1 MRDLNIV
8 TLRGRLGQDAEIR
21 HTPTGKKVTV
31 LSVATNRSYKD
42 KQTGEWKDGKTEW
55 HRCLCWEKKGE
66 KAATLKKGELVQVTG
81 TLTSREYEK
90 DGVKRQVWEVRVND
104 LLKVAAFEVAGEDET
119 GTDQQDEEIPY

>member
-21 HTPTGKKVTV
+21 STSTGKKVTV
-31 LSVATNRSYKD
+31 LNVATNRSYKD

-66 KAATLKKGELVQVTG
+66 KAATLKKGDPVQVTG

-90 DGVKRQVWEVRVND
+90 DGVKRQVWEIRVND
-104 LLKVAAFEVAGEDET
+104 LLKVAAFDVADEDET
-119 GTDQQDEEIPY
+119 STDLQDEEIPY